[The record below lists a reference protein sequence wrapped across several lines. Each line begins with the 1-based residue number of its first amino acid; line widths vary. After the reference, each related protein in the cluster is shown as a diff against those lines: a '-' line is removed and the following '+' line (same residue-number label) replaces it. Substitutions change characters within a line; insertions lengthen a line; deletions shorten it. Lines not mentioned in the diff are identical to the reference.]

1 MMASDQD
8 QLCFRDMG
16 APHWGVAGAGKMI
29 IQNYASE
36 TWGGGQCQRPGEALG
51 GGG

>member
-1 MMASDQD
+1 M
-8 QLCFRDMG
+8 
-16 APHWGVAGAGKMI
+16 AGAGKMI

-51 GGG
+51 GEGTQHECGELVLR